1 MRVLVTTFA
10 VVLILISLYQLSFT
24 WFVNKHESR
33 IEEQANR
40 WLKQHYSPADRK
52 YPGDKEKQSLYQDT
66 LDNVFAHY
74 RDSLLA
80 TTRDQ
85 KITWWGQSYQ
95 KSKESELLLGLDLQ
109 GGISV
114 TLDIA
119 LDGLIKG
126 LANNPHDPKLVRS
139 LEEAT
144 RRKTSSDADF
154 ITLFTQVWKDQNPNV
169 PLAPLFANN
178 ARNKLKI
185 DASDNTVTSFIREQA
200 VAAMKQTYQVIT
212 KRIDKFGV
220 AQPSVSLDENKG
232 IINVELAGA
241 KDPER
246 VRKYLQSTANLQ
258 FWEVYSLNDLGT
270 SFEAADKVLAAYLKQ
285 QKGQDNAVPTQAASI
300 NIASVDSL
308 NRNDTTKK
316 VTDTAKKDTSALS
329 NTAADHPLFNQT
341 LIRFARGY
349 QDNDGKVKYP
359 GHIGEVAIKDTPT
372 IDSYLNLP
380 AVKNSFPGD
389 V

>member
-114 TLDIA
+114 AMNIELS
-119 LDGLIKG
+119 GLIKG
-126 LANNPHDPKLVRS
+126 LCNNPNDAGLKN
-139 LEEAT
+139 AIDAAN
-144 RRKTSSDADF
+144 RKKTNSDANF
-154 ITLFTQVWKDQNPNV
+154 IDLFAESFKEVNPGQS
-169 PLAPLFANN
+169 LAPLFSNN
-178 ARNKLKI
+178 TRNKLKI
-185 DASDNTVTSFIREQA
+185 DASD
-200 VAAMKQTYQVIT
+200 
-212 KRIDKFGV
+212 
-220 AQPSVSLDENKG
+220 
-232 IINVELAGA
+232 
-241 KDPER
+241 
-246 VRKYLQSTANLQ
+246 
-258 FWEVYSLNDLGT
+258 
-270 SFEAADKVLAAYLKQ
+270 
-285 QKGQDNAVPTQAASI
+285 
-300 NIASVDSL
+300 
-308 NRNDTTKK
+308 
-316 VTDTAKKDTSALS
+316 
-329 NTAADHPLFNQT
+329 
-341 LIRFARGY
+341 
-349 QDNDGKVKYP
+349 
-359 GHIGEVAIKDTPT
+359 
-372 IDSYLNLP
+372 
-380 AVKNSFPGD
+380 
-389 V
+389 

>member
-10 VVLILISLYQLSFT
+10 VVLIVISLYQLSFT

-40 WLKQHYSPADRK
+40 WLKQHYPPADRK

-285 QKGQDNAVPTQAASI
+285 QKGQDNTAPTQAASI

-316 VTDTAKKDTSALS
+316 VTDTA
-329 NTAADHPLFNQT
+329 
-341 LIRFARGY
+341 
-349 QDNDGKVKYP
+349 
-359 GHIGEVAIKDTPT
+359 
-372 IDSYLNLP
+372 
-380 AVKNSFPGD
+380 
-389 V
+389 